1 MDARQRFLE
10 TMTYGVP
17 DRPPLFEEGIRDG
30 VLEAWHAQG
39 FPQGS
44 LLQNLFDYDP
54 REEIDLETR
63 PGLDLVELAG
73 QRNGL
78 KKLRQHLERSEERC
92 MPEDWR
98 ARLPAWRERRHVLML
113 LVHWGF
119 FQAIGIEDW
128 RSFARSLYLLADEP
142 DFVRE
147 ALLIQGELAAGL
159 AERLLQEIEIDAAVF
174 SEPIGG
180 NHGALVSPRT
190 YRQFALSSYRPILE
204 VLKRHGVQTI
214 IWRTYANTRVLLPAA
229 VEAGINC
236 LWAVESSP
244 QGMDYLSIRE
254 EFGRDLRLIG
264 GLDLD
269 VLRQGCEQIRAAME
283 RTLPPLLAQGGYIP
297 LADGRVRP
305 EISFENYRYYRRL
318 LERLVGVDQLGG

>member
-1 MDARQRFLE
+1 MDSRQRFVA
-10 TMTYGVP
+10 TMGYGKP

-30 VLEAWHAQG
+30 VLEAWRAQG
-39 FPQGS
+39 FSQDG
-44 LLQNLFDYDP
+44 LLQDLFDYDR

-63 PGLDLVELAG
+63 PGLDLVKLAG

-78 KKLRQHLERSEERC
+78 KKLRQRLERSAEGR

-98 ARLPAWRERRHVLML
+98 ARLAGWRERRHVLML

-119 FQAIGIEDW
+119 LQAIGIEDW

-142 DFVRE
+142 DFVRQ
-147 ALLIQGELAAGL
+147 AMLIQGELAAGM
-159 AERLLQEIEIDAAVF
+159 ADRLLKEVHIDAALF

-190 YRQFALSSYRPILE
+190 YRQFALYSYRPILE
-204 VLKRHGVQTI
+204 VLKRHGVQII
-214 IWRTYANTRVLLPAA
+214 IWRTYANARVLLPAA

-236 LWAVESSP
+236 LWAVESNP
-244 QGMDYLSIRE
+244 QAMDYRSIRE

-264 GLDLD
+264 GIDLD
-269 VLRQGCEQIRAAME
+269 MLRQGREHIRETME
-283 RTLPPLLAQGGYIP
+283 RSLPPLLAQGGYIP

-305 EISFENYRYYRRL
+305 EISFENYCYYRQL
-318 LERLVGVDQLGG
+318 LERLVGGV